1 MSPRVKHEGGI
12 VPKPLVPIKYS
23 PQEIYTT
30 YIKWLTVPKRDRK
43 PLTQEEFCS
52 RMGCNAADLLD
63 IQDMD
68 TFTSDLTEEMLKW
81 ARRRTPEIIQNLY
94 ERFEKK
100 EATTADLKAWLEVVH
115 PERSPSPSGPSS
127 QTTNNIINI
136 FNPTDEQR
144 RQIFE
149 RGAKRIASNG
159 SGSEDGST
167 DL

>member
-1 MSPRVKHEGGI
+1 MASRTK
-12 VPKPLVPIKYS
+12 KPTPSYT
-23 PQEIYTT
+23 PQEIYRT
-30 YIKWLTVPKRDRK
+30 YIKWMTVPKRDRNPK
-43 PLTQEEFCS
+43 TQEEFCQ

-68 TFTSDLTEEMLKW
+68 TFSDDLVEEMLKW

-100 EATTADLKAWLEVVH
+100 EATTSDLKVWLETIH
-115 PERSPSPSGPSS
+115 PSRAVGKDDPPSS
-127 QTTNNIINI
+127 STTNIINI

-159 SGSEDGST
+159 SGSED
-167 DL
+167 